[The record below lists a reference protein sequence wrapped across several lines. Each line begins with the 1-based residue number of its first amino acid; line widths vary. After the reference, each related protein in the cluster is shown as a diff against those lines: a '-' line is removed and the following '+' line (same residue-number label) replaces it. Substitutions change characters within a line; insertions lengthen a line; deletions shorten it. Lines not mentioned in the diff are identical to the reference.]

1 MEWKTVPGF
10 ESYECSYTGKIRR
23 IDTQKEIARTKL
35 NSGYFGCT
43 LHHQGRRWS
52 STVHRIVAITFIS
65 QPPSKTHE
73 VNHINGDKLDNTASN
88 LEWVTHTENQ
98 RLKGQVDT
106 GQKALTDQQV
116 FEIVRIRNET
126 GASHAA
132 LSEMFDVCK
141 ATIGHILTGR
151 TRGYLWPNGK
161 PEINYSGFARNQYTS
176 QFKSA
181 DEIKAEKVRKLEQQL
196 EKLKA
201 A

>member
-1 MEWKTVPGF
+1 
-10 ESYECSYTGKIRR
+10 
-23 IDTQKEIARTKL
+23 
-35 NSGYFGCT
+35 
-43 LHHQGRRWS
+43 
-52 STVHRIVAITFIS
+52 VAITFIS

-181 DEIKAEKVRKLEQQL
+181 DEINTTASLVLEQYKEIKSYAL
-196 EKLKA
+196 ELEVELDQDELKLCKKP
-201 A
+201 